1 MAAGTRSRSGAVTG
15 SLRRPAPPARCA
27 AHFARV
33 SVRARALAICLALGA
48 CGSAVAQTPPP
59 TTDQPAARPEA
70 GARDQTSTEPAAEP
84 APAALLSATRR
95 SLHSTSLWLAR
106 GIDSWFGDIPFERGG
121 AVTHGRL
128 GLNLLRREDDGTT
141 QAIRFSARLR
151 LPNLEQRT
159 YAFIGRDNEDEEV
172 ADTPGAVARSNRLLS
187 EPREDQSF
195 FAGLGVR
202 LDDSID
208 LRVGVRGG
216 LKPYAQARYRKPWRL
231 GPRDLIEFR
240 ETVFWTP
247 GDGFGSTTTLTYE
260 RTLTPSLSARWLNTA
275 TVTQDSR
282 MFGWNSVLGTYW
294 DVDASRQLALEAVI
308 SGRQNDPVPVTEY
321 GLQARWAQPLH
332 TNDLLGEV
340 LLGHYWPRRDVA
352 FPRSTSWAVGANIKL
367 LF

>member
-1 MAAGTRSRSGAVTG
+1 MAAGTRSSAGAVIG
-15 SLRRPAPPARCA
+15 LLRPSAPLARCVT
-27 AHFARV
+27 HCSRV
-33 SVRARALAICLALGA
+33 SVCAHALAIGLALGA
-48 CGSAVAQTPPP
+48 FGSAVAQTPPP
-59 TTDQPAARPEA
+59 TTTEPAEGASA
-70 GARDQTSTEPAAEP
+70 GALDQTRTEPAAEP
-84 APAALLSATRR
+84 APGGVLSAARR

-106 GIDSWFGDIPFERGG
+106 GIDSWFGDIPFEKGG
-121 AVTHGRL
+121 SVTKGRL
-128 GLNLLRREDDGTT
+128 GINLLRREDDGTT
-141 QAIRFSARLR
+141 QTIRFSAQLR
-151 LPNLEQRT
+151 LPNIEQQA
-159 YAFIGRDNEDEEV
+159 YAFIGRDNVAEEV
-172 ADTPGAVARSNRLLS
+172 ADTPAAVARSNRLQS
-187 EPREDQSF
+187 EAREDQAF

-202 LDDSID
+202 LDDNVD
-208 LRVGVRGG
+208 FRVGLRGG

-231 GPRDLIEFR
+231 GPRDLLEFR
-240 ETVFWTP
+240 ETVFWTS

-260 RTLTPSLSARWLNTA
+260 RTLTPSLSARWLSTA